1 MKQGAFFRKKKLTT
15 LPINYELKQVLKT
28 ISTMR
33 LQNRVAIITGA
44 ARGIGKA
51 ATEVFCKEG
60 ATVIIWDLL
69 DLGEDTA
76 SNLRAQGYACEFM
89 KVSTTDVSGIES
101 ATKEV
106 FERFGK
112 IDILINNAG
121 ITRDK
126 TLLKMSH
133 DEWQQV
139 IDVNLTGVFNCTKA
153 VAPYMVEKQYGRIIC
168 TSSIVGVHGNFGQTN
183 YVAAKAGLIGMV
195 KTWAKELA
203 KHGITSNAVAPGF
216 IRTEMTEAMPEEVQK
231 AMISQIPLKRMGDPK
246 DIAYAYL
253 YLASEEASFVNGQV
267 LGVNGGQ
274 AS

>member
-1 MKQGAFFRKKKLTT
+1 
-15 LPINYELKQVLKT
+15 
-28 ISTMR
+28 MR

-51 ATEVFCKEG
+51 AAEIFCREG

-69 DLGEDTA
+69 DLGEETA
-76 SNLRAQGYACEFM
+76 SNLRALGYACEFM

-203 KHGITSNAVAPGF
+203 KHNITSNAVAPGF